1 MGHVGKNSMRECVMG
16 RFAVIVV
23 HGIGGGTGK
32 DRREFSLP
40 LKSNVKK
47 LLPLNA
53 DIVWEEANWEKLN
66 DAVDS
71 VIERVVKDIF
81 SRYIKEVRKSILHQ
95 KCTDK
100 TNSQTVLRKCFLWLF
115 GLLQTAALYF
125 LRIKLGLLKIVEK
138 YLPSVVDAAL
148 DLPLYMQKPKGDE
161 IRNVVRGAIANAST
175 CADKVI
181 LVGHSLGSV
190 IAFDVAAEELKKN
203 ASSHLSAL
211 VTMGSP
217 LKWVTEIRKAESNG
231 QEDVPRIKSIPWVNF
246 WDPADPVPERKGLD
260 DKIFLGVDNREVKSG
275 KELIGAH
282 CSYWTNMEI
291 AQTIAKMVSGESR

>member
-1 MGHVGKNSMRECVMG
+1 MGHAGENGMRRREMG

-32 DRREFSLP
+32 ERREFSSS

-47 LLPLNA
+47 LLPLNV
-53 DIVWEEANWEKLN
+53 DILWDEANWEKLN

-71 VIERVVKDIF
+71 VIERVVKDVS
-81 SRYIKEVRKSILHQ
+81 SRYIKEVEKSIKNQ
-95 KCTDK
+95 ECSDRA
-100 TNSQTVLRKCFLWLF
+100 NSQTASKKRFSWLF
-115 GLLQTAALYF
+115 SLFQEAALYF
-125 LRIKLGLLKIVEK
+125 LRVKLGSLKLVEK
-138 YLPSVVDAAL
+138 FLPSIIDAAI

-161 IRNVVRGAIANAST
+161 IRNVVREAIANAST
-175 CADKVI
+175 CAEKVI

-190 IAFDVAAEELKKN
+190 IAFDIAAEELKKN
-203 ASSHLSAL
+203 PSCRLSAL

-217 LKWVTEIRKAESNG
+217 LKWVTEIREAESNG
-231 QEDVPRIKSIPWVNF
+231 QEDVPRIESIPWVNF

-260 DKIFLGVDNREVKSG
+260 DKIFRGVINREVKSG

-291 AQTIAKMVSGESR
+291 AQTIAKMISGESI